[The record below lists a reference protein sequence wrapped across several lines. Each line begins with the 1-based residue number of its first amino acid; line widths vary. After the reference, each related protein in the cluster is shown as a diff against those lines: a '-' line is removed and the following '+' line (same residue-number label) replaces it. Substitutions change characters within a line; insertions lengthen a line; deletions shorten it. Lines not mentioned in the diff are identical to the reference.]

1 MAKEIIMLSPIAANL
16 GAGSGI
22 DTASLVNDLAAA
34 SRTPKIRRFE
44 ALALSNQA
52 KISALGQTRSDLD
65 SFASSLSNVV
75 AGGTLRSQP
84 IVSDATAVS
93 VTIGSGVR
101 IGALSAQLEIIQ
113 LAQTQSIYS
122 DFISSAND
130 AVGQGGLTLTVGS
143 IAYNVTIDSSN
154 DSLIGL
160 AAAINAA
167 GSNVQAS
174 IITDAA
180 GSRIVL
186 KGESGASNAF
196 TFDAQI
202 GADPALGRFTYG
214 ISGGQMT
221 LGKTAAD
228 AQFKIDGVAY
238 TRPTNT
244 AADVITGVNLVLKKA
259 EAGTVISLG
268 SSRALDNVRQTINDF
283 VSVFN
288 SMKTNIISAR
298 NANGGDY
305 ALRKLDQQITSMI
318 SKAITS
324 HTSINSLSDI
334 GIATNRDGTIS
345 LDPAKLE
352 AALAVDPDAV
362 EALFNPTR
370 DAAHSEATDPGISLT
385 LNAIK
390 DSATAAKGTLDGLRS
405 RLAKEADAI
414 AANRTKTEAR
424 EDAYRSRLEKQ
435 FGSMDT
441 RIAALRATQS
451 YLEQQVEIWSNSN

>member
-1 MAKEIIMLSPIAANL
+1 MLSPIAANL

-52 KISALGQTRSDLD
+52 KISALGQARSDLE

-93 VTIGSGVR
+93 ATIGSGAR

-122 DFISSAND
+122 DFISGAND

-180 GSRIVL
+180 GSRIVM

-244 AADVITGVNLVLKKA
+244 ASDVLTGVNLVLKKA
-259 EAGTVISLG
+259 EAGTLISLG
-268 SSRALDNVRQTINDF
+268 SSRALDTVRQTIGDF

-288 SMKTNIISAR
+288 SMKANIISAR

-324 HTSINSLSDI
+324 HPSINSLSDI

-345 LDPAKLE
+345 LDLAKLE

-390 DSATAAKGTLDGLRS
+390 DSATAGKGTLDGLRS
-405 RLAKEADAI
+405 RLIKEADAI

-451 YLEQQVEIWSNSN
+451 YLEQQIEIWSNSN